1 MESNRRSFLKGAA
14 ITAAPLFI
22 PRGAWGA
29 NDRISYGVIATGN
42 RGAYLNQHFQKVG
55 AQCAALCDIYEPHLE
70 KAKSQSPAGVKT
82 YVDYHELLAQPDL
95 DAVVIA
101 APDHHH
107 CPMLL
112 AALEAKKDVYCEK
125 PLSKSMDQNQRMI
138 DAVRAGKQVVQIGMQ
153 RRSND
158 YVLRAKKLIDDGVLG
173 AIYMVKP
180 YWNWNIAKPLDNSP
194 LEGHL
199 DWDRFLGSA
208 PKRDLEPMRFRSW
221 RQFRDYAGGNMTD
234 QGTHLMDVTQWF
246 TKSGPPSAAL
256 MHGFIAKSTGADYP
270 DVFCAI
276 FEYPKHM
283 VTWTLNYTSSY
294 EENWRI
300 QFQGDKG
307 TMMLF
312 ERGYLVY
319 GDPWPKNQNPIYQE
333 TSEGPNGGLT
343 GNNSTES
350 HISNFLECIRSR
362 KDPNCTVEIAAQ
374 AVTGPH
380 MANLAF
386 DKGCRYTLA

>member
-1 MESNRRSFLKGAA
+1 MDSNRRHFLKGAA
-14 ITAAPLFI
+14 IAAAPLFV
-22 PRGAWGA
+22 PRSAWGA
-29 NDRISYGVIATGN
+29 NDRISYGVIATGG
-42 RGAYLNQHFQKVG
+42 RGTYLNQHFQNVG
-55 AQCAALCDIYEPHLE
+55 AQCVALCDVYDQHLE
-70 KAKSQSPAGVKT
+70 RAKSQSPQGVRT
-82 YVDYHELLAQPDL
+82 YVDYHELLAQPDI

-112 AALEAKKDVYCEK
+112 AALDANKDVYSEK
-125 PLSKSMDQNQRMI
+125 PLSKSLDENQRMI
-138 DAVRAGKQVVQIGMQ
+138 DAVRKSKQVVQIGMQ
-153 RRSND
+153 RRSNE
-158 YVLRAKKLIDDGVLG
+158 YVVRAKKLIDDGVLG
-173 AIYMVKP
+173 TIYMVKP

-194 LEGHL
+194 LTGQL

-208 PKRDLEPMRFRSW
+208 PKRELEPMRFRSW
-221 RQFRDYAGGNMTD
+221 RLFKDYAGGNMTD

-246 TKSGPPSAAL
+246 TKSGPPVSAL
-256 MHGFIAKSTGADYP
+256 MHGYIAKTVGAEYP

-307 TMMLF
+307 TMMLS
-312 ERGYLVY
+312 EHGYTVY
-319 GDPWPKNQNPIYQE
+319 GDPWPKNQSPIYHE

-343 GNNSTES
+343 GNNATEA
-350 HISNFLECIRSR
+350 HIRNFLECIRTR
-362 KDPNCTVEIAAQ
+362 HDPNCTVEIAAQ

-386 DKGCRYTLA
+386 ERGCRYKLA